1 MVIIPGKQKNLAVRF
16 YANAI
21 DYTVYFIFFGIYT
34 FTMGTEENGVYR
46 VQGFPALTYIV
57 FWVVYFPAC
66 ESLTGQT
73 LGKKA
78 FDLYIVNL
86 SGQAPS
92 FGQAF
97 IRRLLDVFEMST
109 FGVMAILTINYSQKN
124 QRVGDMMADTT
135 VVRTKTTCKVCGS
148 YLELSLKE
156 TIEGTFV
163 CPTCNNVN

>member
-21 DYTVYFIFFGIYT
+21 DYAVYFIFFGIYT

-46 VQGFPALTYIV
+46 VQGFPTLAYII
-57 FWVVYFPAC
+57 FWVAYFPVC
-66 ESLTGQT
+66 ESLMGQT

-86 SGQAPS
+86 SGQTPT

-97 IRRLLDVFEMST
+97 VRRLLDVFEMST

-124 QRVGDMMADTT
+124 QRIGDMMADTM
-135 VVRTKTTCKVCGS
+135 VVRTKTSCKVCGS

-156 TIEGTFV
+156 AAEGTFV
-163 CPTCNNVN
+163 CPTCGNVN